1 MAGYSGAVIHR
12 LEMGDCVKKWENLPE
27 FMQKEEVK
35 PYYDTLCRHR
45 LALVLKR
52 VVDVVFSLILLC
64 ILFPFMFVI
73 AIMVGLTSPG
83 GVFFCQERVT
93 TYGRK
98 FKIIKFR
105 TMVANAE
112 QLGSQ
117 VTTNVDS
124 RVTGIG
130 RFLRKVRLDELPQLM
145 NILKGDMSL
154 VGTRP
159 EVPRYVEQYTPEMLS
174 TLLLPAGVTST
185 ASIEYKD
192 EEKLL
197 SETENADKIYVE
209 KVLPEK
215 MKYNLL
221 YLKKYSLGRD
231 FWIMLQTVFAV
242 CRRC

>member
-1 MAGYSGAVIHR
+1 M
-12 LEMGDCVKKWENLPE
+12 KKWENLPE
-27 FMQKEEVK
+27 FMQTEAVK
-35 PYYDTLCRHR
+35 PYYENLQRHR
-45 LALVLKR
+45 VGIIMKRVMDVMLAL
-52 VVDVVFSLILLC
+52 ILFC
-64 ILFPFMFVI
+64 ILFPFMLIIGVI
-73 AIMVGLTSPG
+73 VGVTSPG

-105 TMVANAE
+105 TMVSNAE
-112 QLGSQ
+112 ALGSQ
-117 VTTNVDS
+117 VTTNGDS

-130 RFLRKVRLDELPQLM
+130 RFLRKVRLDELPQLI
-145 NILKGDMSL
+145 NIIKGDMSI

-159 EVPRYVEQYTPEMLS
+159 EVPRYVEQYTPEMTA

-197 SETENADKIYVE
+197 SETEDVDRTYVE

-221 YLKKYSLGRD
+221 YLENYSFGRD
-231 FWIMLQTVFAV
+231 FLIMIQTVLAV
-242 CRRC
+242 CRD

>member
-1 MAGYSGAVIHR
+1 M
-12 LEMGDCVKKWENLPE
+12 KKWENLPE
-27 FMQKEEVK
+27 FMRNEAVK
-35 PYYDTLCRHR
+35 PYYEKLQRHR
-45 LALVLKR
+45 VGIVMKRVMDVMLAL
-52 VVDVVFSLILLC
+52 ILFC
-64 ILFPFMFVI
+64 VLFPFMLIIGVI
-73 AIMVGLTSPG
+73 VGVTSPG

-105 TMVANAE
+105 TMVSNAE
-112 QLGSQ
+112 ALGSQ
-117 VTTNVDS
+117 VTTNGDS

-130 RFLRKVRLDELPQLM
+130 RFLRKVRLDELPQLI
-145 NILKGDMSL
+145 NIIKGDMSI

-159 EVPRYVEQYTPEMLS
+159 EVPRYVEQYTPEMAA

-197 SETENADKIYVE
+197 SETEDVDRTYVE

-221 YLKKYSLGRD
+221 YLENYSFGRD
-231 FWIMLQTVFAV
+231 FLIMIQTVLAV
-242 CRRC
+242 CRD